1 MTTLT
6 RDDVMAAAVALGPAI
21 RASADEAERNRRVPK
36 QIIEAMIEAGIF
48 RLFIPRSA
56 GGLEQP
62 LADSLRVFEELS
74 RADASAGWVAVILG
88 SNPVIVRQ
96 LDDATVEEVFGPKGS
111 LASGIVAAMGRADIV
126 DGGYRLTGRWPFG
139 SGCQDSPW
147 MSAGAMAWENGGMRM
162 LPNGMPDWRFL
173 VFPASDA
180 EIIDTW
186 HVSGLRATG
195 SHDIAVRDIFVP
207 ANRVISI
214 VEDEP
219 TRPGPLYA
227 FPVLGVF
234 AAVVASVALGAA
246 QRAIEEITELAA
258 TKIPAGAM
266 TPLAEQATAQ
276 RAIAQAVAELAA
288 GRAFLFEAVADTWA
302 TCTTST
308 YVAPAQRARVRMAAS
323 QAVTCAARAVDAAY
337 YLGGSSSIRDSSALQ
352 RCFRDVHAIT
362 QHLIVGQGN
371 FDLAGRIMLSQDTTG
386 MLV

>member
-6 RDDVMAAAVALGPAI
+6 RDDPMASAVALGSAI
-21 RASADEAERNRRVPK
+21 RASADEAERNRRLPK
-36 QIIEAMIEAGIF
+36 SIIDAMTKAGIF
-48 RLFIPRSA
+48 RMFVPRSH

-62 LADSLRVFEELS
+62 LADSMRVFEELS
-74 RADASAGWVAVILG
+74 RSDASAGWVAMILG
-88 SNPVIVRQ
+88 SNAVIARQ
-96 LDDATVEEVFGPKGS
+96 LDDATVQELFGPNT
-111 LASGIVAAMGRADIV
+111 LTSGIVAPLGRADIV
-126 DGGYRLTGRWPFG
+126 EGGYRLTGRWPFG
-139 SGCQDSPW
+139 SGCQESPW
-147 MSAGAMAWENGGMRM
+147 MSAGAMAWENGTLRM
-162 LPNGMPDWRFL
+162 LPNGMPDWRLFA
-173 VFPASDA
+173 FPASDA

-195 SHDIAVRDIFVP
+195 SHDIAASDIFVP

-219 TRPGPLYA
+219 TRQGPLYA
-227 FPVLGVF
+227 FPVLALFG
-234 AAVVASVALGAA
+234 AVVASVALGAA
-246 QRAIEEITELAA
+246 QRAMDEITELAA
-258 TKIPAGAM
+258 TKVPAGAT

-276 RAIAQAVAELAA
+276 RAIAQAASELAS
-288 GRAFLFEAVADTWA
+288 GRAFLFEAVADMWETVSA
-302 TCTTST
+302 SAS
-308 YVAPAQRARVRMAAS
+308 VAPAQRARVRMAAS

-371 FDLAGRIMLSQDTTG
+371 YDLAGRIMLGQDISG